1 MRKAPTKAQNVEA
14 GPVTT
19 KRKSPMPLKELD
31 VNIIE
36 LRSRKMWEQ
45 SYKVQKCESE
55 SDGGVVASAGQY
67 RRA

>member
-14 GPVTT
+14 DSVTT

-31 VNIIE
+31 ANIIE
-36 LRSRKMWEQ
+36 PRSRKTWEQ
-45 SYKVQKCESE
+45 SYKVQKCESKL
-55 SDGGVVASAGQY
+55 DGGVAAFAGQY